1 MERAGIHVDVAAKLP
16 EAQRLAEAEQ
26 KRLELL
32 FRRPRGMGLG
42 LGLG

>member
-1 MERAGIHVDVAAKLP
+1 VATKLP

-32 FRRPRGMGLG
+32 FRRCAAAA
-42 LGLG
+42 